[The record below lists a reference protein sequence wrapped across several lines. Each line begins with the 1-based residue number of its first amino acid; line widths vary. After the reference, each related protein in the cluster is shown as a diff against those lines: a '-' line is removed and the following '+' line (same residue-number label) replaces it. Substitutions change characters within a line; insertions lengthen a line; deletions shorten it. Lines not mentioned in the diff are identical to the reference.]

1 MADPREPQP
10 PVPHDSRPT
19 VPTQAGDAAAAAD
32 SPGALARAGGSPAL
46 DRVAVERV
54 LARASELQASGA
66 EGGLL
71 SESQI
76 LDVGREVG
84 LSTAALRQALAEE
97 RTRIVLPDES
107 GWASRMFGPSSA
119 TASRTVAGTP
129 GKVMEAL
136 EQWMIR
142 GEGLVVKRRFTDRT
156 TWEPSGDIFGTMRR
170 WLNFSGRSFAL
181 MEAREV
187 AATVVPV
194 DAERT
199 LVRLDADLS
208 TGRRNLMRLGGATA
222 VAGIVT
228 GGALAVVGAM
238 VAIPTAAAIAAVAGL
253 AALPTVAGIGGG
265 YAIARRHEGTAERV
279 QLALEQLLDRL
290 EHEPLRT
297 GSGIPP
303 FIERLLG

>member
-1 MADPREPQP
+1 MADQREPHSAI
-10 PVPHDSRPT
+10 PHDSRP
-19 VPTQAGDAAAAAD
+19 PAPPQAGGAAAAAD
-32 SPGALARAGGSPAL
+32 SAGDLTKAGGSSAL

-54 LARASELQASGA
+54 LARASELQARGA

-84 LSTAALRQALAEE
+84 LSTSALRQALAEE
-97 RTRIVLPDES
+97 RTRVVLPDES
-107 GWASRMFGPSSA
+107 GWAGRMFGPSSA
-119 TASRTVAGTP
+119 TASRTVEGSP

-156 TWEPSGDIFGTMRR
+156 TWEPSGNIFGTMRR
-170 WLNFSGRSFAL
+170 WLNVSGRSFAL
-181 MEAREV
+181 MEAQEV

-194 DAERT
+194 DDERT

-208 TGRRNLMRLGGATA
+208 TGRRNLMRLGSATA

-253 AALPTVAGIGGG
+253 AALPTAAGLGGG

-290 EHEPLRT
+290 EHEPIRS
-297 GSGIPP
+297 GGGIPP

>member
-1 MADPREPQP
+1 M
-10 PVPHDSRPT
+10 
-19 VPTQAGDAAAAAD
+19 
-32 SPGALARAGGSPAL
+32 
-46 DRVAVERV
+46 ERV

-66 EGGLL
+66 DGGLL
-71 SESQI
+71 SEAQI
-76 LDVGREVG
+76 LDVGHEVG
-84 LSTAALRQALAEE
+84 LSTAALRQAIAEE
-97 RTRIVLPDES
+97 RTRVVLPDET
-107 GWASRMFGPSSA
+107 GWASRTFGPASA
-119 TASRTVAGTP
+119 SASRTVNGSP
-129 GKVMEAL
+129 KSVMDAL
-136 EQWMIR
+136 EQWMVR

-170 WLNFSGRSFAL
+170 WLNVSGRGFAL
-181 MEAREV
+181 MEAHEV

-208 TGRRNLMRLGGATA
+208 SGRRNLMRLGGATA

-228 GGALAVVGAM
+228 GGALAVAGAL
-238 VAIPTAAAIAAVAGL
+238 VAIPTAAAIIAVAGL
-253 AALPTVAGIGGG
+253 AALPTAAGLGGG

-290 EHEPLRT
+290 QHEPLRP
-297 GSGIPP
+297 GSAIPP

>member
-1 MADPREPQP
+1 MADQP
-10 PVPHDSRPT
+10 ESRSPVPHDPRTPA
-19 VPTQAGDAAAAAD
+19 PY
-32 SPGALARAGGSPAL
+32 PAGGADAGVDSTRSLTTTSGSPEL

-54 LARASELQASGA
+54 LARASELQARGSD
-66 EGGLL
+66 GGLL
-71 SESQI
+71 SETQI

-84 LSTAALRQALAEE
+84 LSTAALRQAIAEE
-97 RTRIVLPDES
+97 RTRVVLPDET
-107 GWASRMFGPSSA
+107 GWASRTFGPASA
-119 TASRTVAGTP
+119 SASRTVTGSP
-129 GKVMEAL
+129 KSVMEAL
-136 EQWMIR
+136 EQWMAR
-142 GEGLVVKRRFTDRT
+142 GEGLVVKRRFADRT
-156 TWEPSGDIFGTMRR
+156 TWQPSGDIFGTVRR
-170 WLNFSGRSFAL
+170 WLNVSGRGFAL
-181 MEAREV
+181 MEAHEV

-228 GGALAVVGAM
+228 GGALAVAGAL
-238 VAIPTAAAIAAVAGL
+238 VAIPTAAAIVAVAGL
-253 AALPTVAGIGGG
+253 AALPTAAGLGGG
-265 YAIARRHEGTAERV
+265 YAIARRHETTAERV

-290 EHEPLRT
+290 EHEPLRA